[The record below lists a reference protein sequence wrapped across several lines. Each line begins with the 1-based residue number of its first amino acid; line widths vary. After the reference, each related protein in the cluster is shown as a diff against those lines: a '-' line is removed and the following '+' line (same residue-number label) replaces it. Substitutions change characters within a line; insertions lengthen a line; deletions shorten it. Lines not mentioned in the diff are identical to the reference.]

1 MSKFHINKKGMPAP
15 CRATS
20 KPCPLGGSDV
30 HFNSEQEAQAYVD
43 KQNKEQFQL
52 LPSSKGK
59 PKANKEFTQRLTEK
73 LWRSHQ
79 KRDGS
84 IDEEMV
90 KHCLKTSKYIEIG
103 DSFVEV
109 SASKPT
115 IYKEL
120 WYDDETEAPEL
131 TFETFRDYNLNT
143 GLLPKKLELMGRR
156 RSGDYGKLRMIPQY
170 NSERGLE
177 LAVLTYD
184 EPDGYEET
192 REVSESELVEIN
204 NAIEEVLNDYEK
216 RLKKYY
222 DKYKDKI
229 SYRGYYRER

>member
-1 MSKFHINKKGMPAP
+1 MSKFHINKKGVPAP

-52 LPSSKGK
+52 LPASKGK
-59 PKANKEFTQRLTEK
+59 PKSNKEFTQRLTETLGK
-73 LWRSHQ
+73 SWQ

-84 IDEEMV
+84 VDEEMV
-90 KHCLKTSKYIEIG
+90 KHCLKTSKYIELG

-109 SASKPT
+109 AASKPT
-115 IYKEL
+115 IYKDL

-131 TFETFRDYNLNT
+131 TFEAFRDYNLSM
-143 GLLPKKLELMGRR
+143 GSPKKFELMGRG
-156 RSGDYGKLRMIPQY
+156 RSGDYCKLRMIPQY
-170 NSERGLE
+170 TRARGLE
-177 LAVLTYD
+177 LASLTYD
-184 EPDGYEET
+184 EPDGYEAT

-204 NAIEEVLNDYEK
+204 NAIEEVQKDYEK
-216 RLKKYY
+216 RLKQYY